1 MSGVAVLKQV
11 ERGEGP
17 VLCAVPDVLA
27 GDALRARVRALM
39 GERGVSQAAV
49 AIEISR
55 SSGAISSWLSNT
67 YRGDIP
73 ALETWL
79 RRWVEQQGVQRE
91 AVKPLPK
98 VPAWLATPSAEK
110 VLSALR
116 FAHAHGEIGLVYGG
130 AGMGKTATVRHYQ
143 DRRNNVW
150 VATMT
155 PAHAGLVS
163 ALKGIAA
170 AVGAEVSGNGAE
182 ALYREIVRKVERSG
196 GLLVIDEA
204 QHLTVPALEQIRAI
218 HDATGLGIAFVGN
231 ERVYAQMAGGVRA
244 AYLAQLR
251 SRIGRTV
258 RLLKAQPVDVEVLMG
273 AWQVNAGC
281 AGALR
286 EIAGK
291 PGALRNVM
299 KVLKLAVGMA
309 AGAGRAVAQE
319 DVKAAWGE
327 LGGVA

>member
-1 MSGVAVLKQV
+1 MSGAVALKREQD
-11 ERGEGP
+11 GQP
-17 VLCAVPDVLA
+17 VQLRAVPDVLA

-39 GERGVSQAAV
+39 DERGAKQTEVAREIGMSASSLSQ
-49 AIEISR
+49 
-55 SSGAISSWLSNT
+55 WLSGS
-67 YRGDIP
+67 YLGDVP
-73 ALETWL
+73 KLEGVL
-79 RRWVEQQGVQRE
+79 RRWVEQQGARRE

-110 VLSALR
+110 VFAALR
-116 FAHAHGEIGLVYGG
+116 FAHSHGEIGLVYGG

-143 DRRNNVW
+143 RNRNNVW

-204 QHLTVPALEQIRAI
+204 QHLSVPALEQIRAI
-218 HDATGLGIAFVGN
+218 HDATGLGLAFVGN
-231 ERVYAQMAGGVRA
+231 ERVYAQIVGGGRA
-244 AYLAQLR
+244 VYLAQLR

-258 RLLKAQPVDVEVLMG
+258 RLLNAQPVDVEVLMG
-273 AWQVNAGC
+273 AWQVGAGC
-281 AGALR
+281 TGALR
-286 EIAGK
+286 EIASK
-291 PGALRNVM
+291 PGALRNVV
-299 KVLKLAVGMA
+299 KVLKLAVGRA

-319 DVKAAWGE
+319 DVRTAWGE
-327 LGGVA
+327 LGGAA

>member
-1 MSGVAVLKQV
+1 MSGVAVLKQAD
-11 ERGEGP
+11 GEP
-17 VLCAVPDVLA
+17 VVLRAVPDVLA

-39 GERGVSQAAV
+39 GERGMAQAAV
-49 AIEISR
+49 AVEISR
-55 SSGAISSWLSNT
+55 SSGTISSWLSGT

-73 ALETWL
+73 ALETRL
-79 RRWVEQQGVQRE
+79 RRWVEQQGAQRE

-98 VPAWLATPSAEK
+98 VPAWLATPSALK
-110 VLSALR
+110 VLSALK

-143 DRRNNVW
+143 GQRNNVW

-163 ALKGIAA
+163 ALRGIAA

-182 ALYREIVRKVERSG
+182 ALHREVVRKVERSG

-251 SRIGRTV
+251 SRIGHTV

-273 AWQVNAGC
+273 AWQVGTGC

-309 AGAGRAVAQE
+309 ADAGRAVAQE

>member
-11 ERGEGP
+11 EAGGP
-17 VLCAVPDVLA
+17 VLRAVPDVLA

-39 GERGVSQAAV
+39 GERGMAQAAV
-49 AIEISR
+49 AVEISR
-55 SSGAISSWLSNT
+55 SSGAISSWLSDT

-73 ALETWL
+73 ALETRL
-79 RRWVEQQGVQRE
+79 RRWVEQQGAQRE

-98 VPAWLATPSAEK
+98 VPAWLATPSALK
-110 VLSALR
+110 
-116 FAHAHGEIGLVYGG
+116 FAHAHGEIGLIYGG
-130 AGMGKTATVRHYQ
+130 AGMGKTATVRHY
-143 DRRNNVW
+143 RGERNNVW

-218 HDATGLGIAFVGN
+218 HDATGLGLAFVGN
-231 ERVYAQMAGGVRA
+231 ERVYAQMAGVARA

-273 AWQVNAGC
+273 AWQVDAGC

-309 AGAGRAVAQE
+309 ADAGRAVAQE

-327 LGGVA
+327 LGGAA